1 MGYVVG
7 IDEGSSN
14 MIVKSSVTGNH
25 DPCPSTTLVIYT
37 TFTKHYVTLLASS
50 LTNKYKDKEVFR
62 FELNATFLV
71 AIALDNLGTLPAIFQ
86 KNQKKPISSHK
97 SLTGLKRFPPIS
109 PSALSHIFV
118 TIRTSRVTAHG

>member
-1 MGYVVG
+1 MTSLQAQPWTMMMIVRISITKHDHDDHGYVHRNNSMGYVVG

-50 LTNKYKDKEVFR
+50 LTFKINTKTRKFFDSNSM
-62 FELNATFLV
+62 LLFLW
-71 AIALDNLGTLPAIFQ
+71 Q
-86 KNQKKPISSHK
+86 
-97 SLTGLKRFPPIS
+97 
-109 PSALSHIFV
+109 
-118 TIRTSRVTAHG
+118 